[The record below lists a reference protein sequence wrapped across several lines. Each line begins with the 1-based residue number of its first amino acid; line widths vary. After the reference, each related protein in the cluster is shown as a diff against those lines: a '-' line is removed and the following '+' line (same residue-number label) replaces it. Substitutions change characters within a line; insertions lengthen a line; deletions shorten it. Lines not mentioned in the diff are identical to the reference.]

1 MGKFIAFLYGIIAYV
16 VFFASFLYAIGF
28 TGNMIVPK
36 SIDSGM
42 EGPLME
48 SLLINALLLGLF
60 AVQHSVMA
68 RPAFKSWWTKFV
80 PKSVERSTYVL
91 IASLLLLLM
100 FWQWRPMTGSIWNF
114 ESGTGS
120 MILMAL
126 FWIGWVIVL
135 VSTFIINHFDLFGL
149 RQVYMNL
156 KSKDLTP
163 LDFKTS
169 LFYNYVRHPIMS
181 GFIIA
186 FWATPQMSLGHLF
199 FAIMTTGYILVG
211 IYFEEKD
218 LVSIHGDTYEEYRN
232 RVSMLIPLPKK
243 R

>member
-28 TGNMIVPK
+28 VSNMIVPK

-48 SLLINALLLGLF
+48 ALLINSLLLGLF

-68 RPAFKSWWTKFV
+68 RPAFKKWWTKFV

-91 IASLLLLLM
+91 VASLLLFLM
-100 FWQWRPMTGSIWNF
+100 YWQWRPMTDSIWNL
-114 ESGTGS
+114 EGTAS
-120 MILMAL
+120 MVMTVI
-126 FWIGWVIVL
+126 FGIGWVVVL

-156 KSKDLTP
+156 KSKELTP

-169 LFYNYVRHPIMS
+169 LFYKYVRHPIMS

-186 FWATPQMSLGHLF
+186 FWATPQMSMGHLF

-218 LVSIHGDTYEEYRN
+218 LVSFYGDTYKDYKN
-232 RVSMLIPLPKK
+232 QVSMLIPLPKK
-243 R
+243 K

>member
-1 MGKFIAFLYGIIAYV
+1 MGKFIAFVYGIIAYV

-156 KSKDLTP
+156 KSKELTP

>member
-28 TGNMIVPK
+28 VSNMIVPK

-48 SLLINALLLGLF
+48 ALLINSLLLGLF

-68 RPAFKSWWTKFV
+68 RPGFKNWWTKFV

-91 IASLLLLLM
+91 VASLLLFLM
-100 FWQWRPMTGSIWNF
+100 YWQWRPMTDSIWNL
-114 ESGTGS
+114 EGTAS
-120 MILMAL
+120 MVMTVI
-126 FWIGWVIVL
+126 FWIGWVVVL

-156 KSKDLTP
+156 KSKELPP

-169 LFYNYVRHPIMS
+169 LFYKYVRHPIMS

-186 FWATPQMSLGHLF
+186 FWATPQMSMGHLF

-218 LVSIHGDTYEEYRN
+218 LVSFYGDTYKDYKN
-232 RVSMLIPLPKK
+232 QVSMLIPLPKK
-243 R
+243 K

>member
-28 TGNMIVPK
+28 VSNMIVPK

-48 SLLINALLLGLF
+48 ALLINSLLLGLF

-68 RPAFKSWWTKFV
+68 RPGFKNWWTKFV

-91 IASLLLLLM
+91 VASLLLFLM
-100 FWQWRPMTGSIWNF
+100 YWQWRPMTDSIWNL
-114 ESGTGS
+114 EGTAS
-120 MILMAL
+120 MVMTVI
-126 FWIGWVIVL
+126 FWIGWVVVL

-156 KSKDLTP
+156 KSKELTP

-169 LFYNYVRHPIMS
+169 LFYKYVRHPIMS

-186 FWATPQMSLGHLF
+186 FWATPQMSMGHLF

-218 LVSIHGDTYEEYRN
+218 LVSFYGDTYKDYKN
-232 RVSMLIPLPKK
+232 QVSMLIPLPKK
-243 R
+243 K

>member
-28 TGNMIVPK
+28 VSNMIVPK

-48 SLLINALLLGLF
+48 ALLINSLLLGLF

-68 RPAFKSWWTKFV
+68 RPAFKKWWTKFV

-91 IASLLLLLM
+91 VASLLLFLM
-100 FWQWRPMTGSIWNF
+100 YWQWRPMTDSIWNL
-114 ESGTGS
+114 EGTAS
-120 MILMAL
+120 MVMTVI
-126 FWIGWVIVL
+126 FWSGWVIVL

-156 KSKDLTP
+156 KSKELTP

-169 LFYNYVRHPIMS
+169 LFYKYVRHPIMS

-186 FWATPQMSLGHLF
+186 FWATPQMSMGHLF

-218 LVSIHGDTYEEYRN
+218 LVSFYGDTYKDYKN
-232 RVSMLIPLPKK
+232 QVSMLIPLPKK
-243 R
+243 K

>member
-28 TGNMIVPK
+28 VSNMIVPK

-42 EGPLME
+42 EGPLTE
-48 SLLINALLLGLF
+48 SFLINALLLGLF

-68 RPAFKSWWTKFV
+68 RPGFKNWWTKFV

-91 IASLLLLLM
+91 VASLLLFLM
-100 FWQWRPMTGSIWNF
+100 YWQWRPMTDSIWNL
-114 ESGTGS
+114 EGTAS
-120 MILMAL
+120 MVMTVI
-126 FWIGWVIVL
+126 FGIGWVVVL

-156 KSKDLTP
+156 KSKELTP

-169 LFYNYVRHPIMS
+169 LFYKYVRHPIMS

-186 FWATPQMSLGHLF
+186 FWATPQMSMGHLF

-218 LVSIHGDTYEEYRN
+218 LVSFYGDTYKDYKN
-232 RVSMLIPLPKK
+232 QVSMLIPLPKK
-243 R
+243 K

>member
-28 TGNMIVPK
+28 VSNMIVPK

-48 SLLINALLLGLF
+48 ALLINSLLLGLF

-68 RPAFKSWWTKFV
+68 RPAFKKWWTKFV

-91 IASLLLLLM
+91 VASLLLFLM
-100 FWQWRPMTGSIWNF
+100 YWQWRPMTDSIWNL
-114 ESGTGS
+114 EGTAS
-120 MILMAL
+120 MVMTVI

-156 KSKDLTP
+156 KSKELTP

-169 LFYNYVRHPIMS
+169 LFYKYVRHPIMS

-186 FWATPQMSLGHLF
+186 FWATPQMSMGHLF

-218 LVSIHGDTYEEYRN
+218 LVSFYGDTYKDYKN
-232 RVSMLIPLPKK
+232 QVSMLIPLPKK
-243 R
+243 K

>member
-1 MGKFIAFLYGIIAYV
+1 
-16 VFFASFLYAIGF
+16 
-28 TGNMIVPK
+28 
-36 SIDSGM
+36 M
-42 EGPLME
+42 EA
-48 SLLINALLLGLF
+48 LLINSLLLGLF

-68 RPAFKSWWTKFV
+68 RPGFKNWWTKFV

-91 IASLLLLLM
+91 VASLLLFLM
-100 FWQWRPMTGSIWNF
+100 YWQWRPMTDSIWNL
-114 ESGTGS
+114 EGTAS
-120 MILMAL
+120 MVMTVI
-126 FWIGWVIVL
+126 FWIGWVVVL

-156 KSKDLTP
+156 KSKELTP

-169 LFYNYVRHPIMS
+169 LFYKYVRHPIMS

-186 FWATPQMSLGHLF
+186 FWATPQMSMGHLF

-218 LVSIHGDTYEEYRN
+218 LVSFYGDTYKDYKN
-232 RVSMLIPLPKK
+232 QVSMLIPLPKK
-243 R
+243 K

>member
-28 TGNMIVPK
+28 VSNMIVPK

-48 SLLINALLLGLF
+48 ALLINSLLLGLF

-68 RPAFKSWWTKFV
+68 RPAFKKWWTKFV

-91 IASLLLLLM
+91 VASLLLFLM
-100 FWQWRPMTGSIWNF
+100 YWQWRPMTDSIWNL
-114 ESGTGS
+114 EGTAS
-120 MILMAL
+120 MVMTVI

-156 KSKDLTP
+156 KSKELTP

-169 LFYNYVRHPIMS
+169 LFYKYVRHPIMS

>member
-1 MGKFIAFLYGIIAYV
+1 
-16 VFFASFLYAIGF
+16 
-28 TGNMIVPK
+28 
-36 SIDSGM
+36 M

-48 SLLINALLLGLF
+48 ALLINSLLLGLF

-68 RPAFKSWWTKFV
+68 RPAFKKWWTKFV

-91 IASLLLLLM
+91 VASLLLFLM
-100 FWQWRPMTGSIWNF
+100 YWQWRPMTDSIWNL
-114 ESGTGS
+114 EGTAS
-120 MILMAL
+120 MVMTVI

-156 KSKDLTP
+156 KSKELTP

-169 LFYNYVRHPIMS
+169 LFYKYVRHPIMS

-186 FWATPQMSLGHLF
+186 FWATPQMSMGHLF

-218 LVSIHGDTYEEYRN
+218 LVSFYGDTYKDYKN
-232 RVSMLIPLPKK
+232 QVSMLIPLPKK
-243 R
+243 K

>member
-28 TGNMIVPK
+28 VSNMIVPK

-48 SLLINALLLGLF
+48 ALLINSLLLGLF

-68 RPAFKSWWTKFV
+68 RPGFKNWWTKFV

-91 IASLLLLLM
+91 VASLLLFLM
-100 FWQWRPMTGSIWNF
+100 YWQWRPMTDSIWNL
-114 ESGTGS
+114 EGTAS
-120 MILMAL
+120 MVMTVI
-126 FWIGWVIVL
+126 FGIGWVVVL

-156 KSKDLTP
+156 KSKELTP

-169 LFYNYVRHPIMS
+169 LFYKYVRHPIMS

-186 FWATPQMSLGHLF
+186 FWATPQMSMGHLF

-218 LVSIHGDTYEEYRN
+218 LVSFYGDTYKDYKN
-232 RVSMLIPLPKK
+232 QVSMLIPLPKK
-243 R
+243 K

>member
-1 MGKFIAFLYGIIAYV
+1 
-16 VFFASFLYAIGF
+16 
-28 TGNMIVPK
+28 MIVPK

-42 EGPLME
+42 EGPLTE
-48 SLLINALLLGLF
+48 SFLINALLLGLF

-68 RPAFKSWWTKFV
+68 RPGFKNWWTKFV

-91 IASLLLLLM
+91 VASLLLFLM
-100 FWQWRPMTGSIWNF
+100 YWQWRPMTDSIWNL
-114 ESGTGS
+114 EGTAS
-120 MILMAL
+120 MVMTVI
-126 FWIGWVIVL
+126 FWIGWVVVL

-156 KSKDLTP
+156 KSKELTP

-169 LFYNYVRHPIMS
+169 LFYKYVRHPIMS

-186 FWATPQMSLGHLF
+186 FWATPQMSMGHLF

-218 LVSIHGDTYEEYRN
+218 LVSFYGDTYKDYKN
-232 RVSMLIPLPKK
+232 QVSMLIPLPKK
-243 R
+243 K

>member
-91 IASLLLLLM
+91 IASLLLFLM

-218 LVSIHGDTYEEYRN
+218 LVTIHGDTYEEYRN